1 MWERIGLVWLACVSA
16 FAAAPA
22 LADRDSARVH
32 VFGNS
37 LINHLSE
44 ADGDTTTV
52 PYWLGQLTRASGRDF
67 ALSGQW
73 GFLRDFV
80 RDGPAPNWSFKGVA
94 SPRGRIDTVMI
105 NPANFIQYQPPDAP
119 YEGDN
124 PDGSSPL
131 SATLAI
137 IDRAQQKWPGARI
150 VIYEGW
156 PDMGGYGRSFP
167 PSNRNLRRWHGY
179 ALSEYHDWYRAYVA
193 QVQDARPDT
202 EITLAPVSSVLSGLQ
217 TGLLEDIPVEAL
229 YSDSAPHGTP
239 TQYFLAALVTYTAL
253 FEAPAP
259 ANFEVPDGIH
269 PGVRDRYDRLTD
281 EIAQALGLQD
291 DLAATPTTQATQEAR
306 AGIGIANP
314 SLAMGLNG
322 IADWSSQNPFINVMK
337 TARPWIGHSAD
348 EWGAF
353 STEALRAGG
362 YLNETGYPVA
372 LPDDAKSLEAFF
384 LTDQPAGATH
394 LNGRYL
400 MRYEG
405 EGVIRVTGRA
415 DNVRYNYDTREIRF
429 DFTSGDGPAVLRLL
443 ETDADNP
450 IRDITIIREDQ
461 VALHEVG
468 ALFNPLWIEKIADL
482 RMVRFMDWQFTN
494 GSTQTTWDGRPVPED
509 ATYVWRGAPVEVMVA
524 LANRIGADPWV
535 NMPHAADDAYM
546 RAFAEYMRD
555 HLDPGLKAHVE
566 YSNEVWNFIF
576 PQAVWVREAAEALWG
591 DAAGDDAWMQ
601 YAGLRAAQMARIWRD
616 VYDGQQDRMSVVVS
630 THTGW
635 PGLEEPMLQAPL
647 ALDNGQLSAPP
658 VEQFDAYAITGY
670 FGFDLGGEEMA
681 DTLLDWITA
690 SRAVAQ
696 AKAAETGADP
706 DTYLAAHEFDL
717 AYDLAAEALRQ
728 GSLGELL
735 RDIFPYH
742 ADLTARHDLQL
753 MMYEGGTHVV
763 GHGATVENETLT
775 GFFNAFNYSPQ
786 MGRIYEELIEGW
798 HAEGGTAFNAFVD
811 VATASKWGS
820 WGALRHLNDDT
831 HRWRVLMAAN
841 ATPPDWTEPRKPGTF
856 LNGITQQAGDEG
868 TTLTGTAKA
877 DILLGGAGDDVLIGQ
892 GGADRLHGGP
902 GRDVAA
908 LPGARADYEIT
919 NDGPRLVLRGSS
931 GQVYLVE
938 VEAVEFAATPGQR
951 IPLGELM

>member
-1 MWERIGLVWLACVSA
+1 MWERIGLIWLAFVSA
-16 FAAAPA
+16 LAAPPA

-80 RDGPAPNWSFKGVA
+80 RDGAAPNWSFKGVS

-137 IDRAQQKWPGARI
+137 IDRAQETWPGARI

-167 PSNRNLRRWHGY
+167 PSDRNLRRWHGY
-179 ALSEYHDWYRAYVA
+179 ALSDYHDWYRAYVA
-193 QVQDARPDT
+193 LVQDARPDT

-259 ANFEVPDGIH
+259 ADFAVPDGIH
-269 PGVRDRYDRLTD
+269 PGVRGRYDRLSD

-291 DLAATPTTQATQEAR
+291 DRAATPTTQATQEAR

-322 IADWSSQNPFINVMK
+322 IADWSSQHPFINVMK

-362 YLNETGYPVA
+362 YLSETGYPVA
-372 LPDDAKSLEAFF
+372 LPDGAKSLESFL

-443 ETDADNP
+443 ETDRDNP

-494 GSTQTTWDGRPVPED
+494 GSTQTTWEGRPVPDD

-535 NMPHAADDAYM
+535 NMPHAADDAYI
-546 RAFAEYMRD
+546 RAFAKYMRD

-601 YAGLRAAQMARIWRD
+601 YAGLRAAQMATIWRD
-616 VYDGQQDRMSVVVS
+616 VYEGQDDRLSVVVS

-647 ALDNGQLSAPP
+647 ARNHGQLSAPP
-658 VEQFDAYAITGY
+658 VEQFDGYAVTGY

-681 DTLLDWITA
+681 DTLLGWIAA

-696 AKAAETGADP
+696 AKAAETGTDP

-735 RDIFPYH
+735 HDIFPYH
-742 ADLTARHDLQL
+742 ADLAARHDLQL

-763 GHGATVENETLT
+763 GHGTTVENETLT
-775 GFFNAFNYSPQ
+775 GFFNGFNYSSQ
-786 MGRIYEELIEGW
+786 MGRIYEELFAGW
-798 HAEGGTAFNAFVD
+798 HAAGGTTFNAFVD

-831 HRWRVLMAAN
+831 PRWRVLMAAN
-841 ATPPDWTEPRKPGTF
+841 ATPPDWAEPRAPGAF
-856 LNGITQQAGDEG
+856 LHGVTRQAGDDG
-868 TTLTGTAKA
+868 TRLNGTAKA
-877 DILLGGAGDDVLIGQ
+877 DILLGGAGDDVLNGN

-902 GRDVAA
+902 GRDLAI
-908 LPGARADYEIT
+908 LPGTRTDYRIT
-919 NDGPRLVLRGSS
+919 RDTPRLVLHGPS
-931 GQVYLVE
+931 GPVSLVE
-938 VEAVEFAATPGQR
+938 IEVVEFAATPGQK

>member
-1 MWERIGLVWLACVSA
+1 MWERIGLIWLILVAT
-16 FAAAPA
+16 FAAPPA
-22 LADRDSARVH
+22 RAEPDGVRVH

-44 ADGDTTTV
+44 ADGDATTV
-52 PYWLGQLTRASGRDF
+52 PYWLGQITRAAGRDF

-80 RDGPAPNWSFKGVA
+80 RDGAAPNWSFKGVA
-94 SPRGRIDTVMI
+94 APRGRIDTVMI

-137 IDRAQQKWPGARI
+137 IDRAQEDWPGARI

-167 PSNRNLRRWHGY
+167 PSDRNLRRWHGY

-193 QVQDARPDT
+193 QLQDARPET
-202 EITLAPVSSVLSGLQ
+202 EITLAPVSAVLSGLQ
-217 TGLLEDIPVEAL
+217 TGLLEGIPVEAL
-229 YSDSAPHGTP
+229 YTDNAPHGTP

-253 FEAPAP
+253 YEAPAP
-259 ANFEVPDGIH
+259 AGFAVPEGIH
-269 PGVRDRYDRLTD
+269 PGVRNRYDRLTD
-281 EIAQALGLQD
+281 EIAQALGLKD
-291 DLAATPTTQATQEAR
+291 ERAVAPTTTKEAR
-306 AGIGIANP
+306 AGVGVANP
-314 SLAMGLNG
+314 SLAMGLSG
-322 IADWSSQNPFINVMK
+322 IADWASQHPFINVMK
-337 TARPWIGHSAD
+337 SARPWIGHTSD

-362 YLNETGYPVA
+362 YLNGTGYPVA
-372 LPDDAKSLEAFF
+372 LPDGAKSLESFL
-384 LTDQPAGATH
+384 LTDQPEGATH
-394 LNGRYL
+394 LTGRYL
-400 MRYEG
+400 MRYDG
-405 EGVIRVTGRA
+405 EGVMRVTGRA

-429 DFTSGDGPAVLRLL
+429 DFRPGDGPVVLRLL
-443 ETDADNP
+443 ETSRDDP
-450 IRDITIIREDQ
+450 IRNISIVKEDHLT
-461 VALHEVG
+461 LHEAG

-494 GSTQTTWDGRPVPED
+494 GSTQTTWEGRPVPDD

-555 HLDPGLKAHVE
+555 HLDPGLRAHVE
-566 YSNEVWNFIF
+566 YSNELWNFIF
-576 PQAVWVREAAEALWG
+576 PQAVWAREAAGALWG

-601 YAGLRAAQMARIWRD
+601 YAGLRAAQMATIWRD
-616 VYDGQQDRMSVVVS
+616 VFEGQDNRLSMVAS

-647 ALDNGQLSAPP
+647 ALERGQLSTPP
-658 VEQFDAYAITGY
+658 VEQFDGYAVTGY
-670 FGFDLGGEEMA
+670 FGFDLGGEEMT
-681 DTLLDWITA
+681 DTLQGWIAA
-690 SRAVAQ
+690 SRAVAR
-696 AKAAETGADP
+696 AKAAETGTDP

-735 RDIFPYH
+735 RDIFPYQ
-742 ADLTARHDLQL
+742 ADLAARHGLDL
-753 MMYEGGTHVV
+753 MMYEGGTHVA
-763 GHGATVENETLT
+763 GHGATTENDTLT
-775 GFFNAFNYSPQ
+775 GFFTGFNYSPQ
-786 MGRIYEELIEGW
+786 MGRLYEELLAGW
-798 HAEGGTAFNAFVD
+798 QAAGGTAFNAFVD

-831 HRWRVLMAAN
+831 PRWRVLMDAN
-841 ATPPDWTEPRKPGTF
+841 ATPPDWAGPRAPGAF
-856 LNGITQQAGDEG
+856 LHGVTQRAGDG
-868 TTLTGTAKA
+868 GATLTGTAKA
-877 DILLGGAGDDVLIGQ
+877 DILLGGAGDDVLIGN
-892 GGADRLHGGP
+892 GGDDRLHGGS
-902 GRDVAA
+902 GRDLAI
-908 LPGARADYEIT
+908 LPGARTEYGIGR
-919 NDGPRLVLRGSS
+919 DGPRVILQGLAGEVTLVGI
-931 GQVYLVE
+931 
-938 VEAVEFAATPGQR
+938 EAVEFAAAPGQQ
-951 IPLGELM
+951 IPLGDLM